1 MDASDRAARSRL
13 INARGT
19 FTPLGV
25 SRSSVAVRDAVAS
38 ALADFCDMDEM
49 QRSAG
54 DALAAFS
61 GAEAGTVVHCASA
74 AITVAVA
81 AAMTRGDADLVQR
94 LPDATGLP
102 RDVVLP
108 AIHAV
113 NYGHPITQAI
123 RLAGAHPVLAGN
135 DGACTTADI
144 AAALAGASP
153 CCLLLVSSRLT
164 RGEAM
169 DFGGTI
175 QAARQRGVPV
185 IIDGAAQDFR
195 IRDLVA
201 LGADLVLVSGQKYL
215 GGPTAG
221 IIVGRAGFVAAVR
234 AQEKGIGRG
243 MKASKE
249 AIAGVIAAVRER
261 QLLDETAWRTAQDAK
276 TVAFI
281 ARANGLGG
289 VTARAEPDPTGLPF
303 SRVHIAIDPAVAR
316 HNAAGLVGALK
327 DGVPA
332 IFVMDHRVGAGEI
345 VLELVQLRDD
355 EIAAVLE
362 RIAALVGPEVSSS
375 ASV

>member
-1 MDASDRAARSRL
+1 MDDHERTAPRRI

-25 SRSSVAVRDAVAS
+25 SRSSVAVAEAVAA
-38 ALADFCDMDEM
+38 ALADFCDMDAM

-81 AAMTRGDADLVQR
+81 AAMTGDDAALVQR
-94 LPDATGLP
+94 LPDATGLSH
-102 RDVVLP
+102 DVVLP

-123 RLAGAHPVLAGN
+123 RLAGAPPVLAGT
-135 DGACTTADI
+135 DASCAAADI
-144 AAALAGASP
+144 AAALAGSSP

-169 DFGGTI
+169 DFGGAI
-175 QAARQRGVPV
+175 QAARAYGVPV

-195 IRDLVA
+195 IRDLLA

-221 IIVGRAGFVAAVR
+221 IVVGRAGLVAAVR

-249 AIAGVIAAVRER
+249 AIAGVLAAVRER
-261 QLLDETAWRTAQDAK
+261 QLLDETAWRSSQDAK
-276 TVAFI
+276 TTEFV
-281 ARANGLGG
+281 ARANELAGI
-289 VTARAEPDPTGLPF
+289 TARAVQDPTGLPF
-303 SRVHIAIDPAVAR
+303 ARAHLAIDPAVAR
-316 HNAAGLVGALK
+316 CDAAGLVGALR

-332 IFVMDHRVGAGEI
+332 IFAMDHLVGVGEI
-345 VLELVQLRDD
+345 VLELVQLR
-355 EIAAVLE
+355 EEELAVILE

-375 ASV
+375 ASG